1 MKSQPKQFFI
11 IRERTYNR
19 DLPCCIDY
27 ETRNIVTNDLMRL
40 RNINRKLDRINEDD
54 CNGNPRPVTEYRDGK
69 MYRYDVQDEA
79 RAAKN
84 EKTSARLE
92 KEAHE
97 IAARWGFSIRIQGD
111 PRGSAIKLDL
121 LGGDVDYIGRDTDII
136 L

>member
-1 MKSQPKQFFI
+1 MRTQTKQFFI
-11 IRERTYNR
+11 IRERTYHR

-27 ETRNIVTNDLMRL
+27 ETRNRVTSDLLRL
-40 RNINRKLDRINEDD
+40 RTINRKLDRINEDD
-54 CNGNPRPVTEYRDGK
+54 CNGNPRPVTEWRDGK
-69 MYRYDVQDEA
+69 MYCYDEQDEK
-79 RAAKN
+79 RAARN
-84 EKTSARLE
+84 EKTSTRLE

-121 LGGDVDYIGRDTDII
+121 LGGDVDFVGADTDII

>member
-1 MKSQPKQFFI
+1 MKHTKRFYV
-11 IRERTYNR
+11 IRERTYAL
-19 DLPCCIDY
+19 DLPNIPDF
-27 ETRNIVTNDLMRL
+27 ETRNRAVEDIIRL
-40 RNINRKLDRINEDD
+40 RNINLKLQRINEDD
-54 CNGNPRPVTEYRDGK
+54 CNGNPTPKIENRNGLSYHYE
-69 MYRYDVQDEA
+69 VQDEK

-121 LGGDVDYIGRDTDII
+121 LGGDVDFIGADTDII